1 MGDIIPKR
9 FFITGIPT
17 AGKSYLA
24 KKIANAI
31 GGTPVLLDDFRE
43 GLRTEEAYKKWVD
56 FYLDRDESNYLTDT
70 SPDQMWSNLV
80 TQSESLWPA
89 FFKKIE
95 SYETAAGWVIFEC
108 VNILP
113 HLAKRDL
120 RFPGVVLI
128 GSSYEDVLERN
139 KRDPRWSSN
148 IHLQELEAKM
158 FFEIERPYYKAEAE
172 KYGYPIFE
180 KADDAFDFFMDLY
193 KNNG

>member
-1 MGDIIPKR
+1 MGDIISKR

-24 KKIANAI
+24 KKIADAVD
-31 GGTPVLLDDFRE
+31 GTPVLLDDFRE
-43 GLRTEEAYKKWVD
+43 GLRAEEIYKKWVD
-56 FYLDRDESNYLTDT
+56 FYLDRDEASYLTDT

-89 FFKKIE
+89 FLKKMQ
-95 SYETAAGWVIFEC
+95 SYEAEEGWIIFEC

-128 GSSYEDVLERN
+128 GSSYDDVLERN
-139 KRDPRWSSN
+139 KRDPRWS
-148 IHLQELEAKM
+148 HDAYLQEFEAKM

-180 KADDAFDFFMDLY
+180 KADNAFDFFMKSF